1 MHLRLTLAL
10 SAAVTAL
17 GAAISQDSQTTAVQ
31 DSLATG
37 TVAAASATGTAVAG
51 GFDKSNP
58 DTDKTSSSGMYMIS
72 QRNCTFDDVSS
83 PSPQQLN
90 DLTDPPFVS
99 LKPQTMNPNIT
110 DCQFLP
116 IPGGTRVNPD
126 DESV

>member
-37 TVAAASATGTAVAG
+37 TIAAASATGTAVAG

-72 QRNCTFDDVSS
+72 QRNCTFDD
-83 PSPQQLN
+83 
-90 DLTDPPFVS
+90 
-99 LKPQTMNPNIT
+99 TMNPNIT